1 MVGQHLGGVQT
12 GSSGC
17 PLQVGSWV
25 ELSPL
30 ICDVWSALSILPVRN
45 AHWCPVLDEASLLGE
60 NYCPC
65 DWTKISIHLLPWSL
79 GCYLVT
85 HSPNFPVT
93 LLGFLTLAAVPWV
106 ISLAWTMKGPTLR
119 HLISIK
125 LLKLVWGTPLWII
138 LLSLGKL
145 QGCGGHLPG
154 AGTEARPPFR
164 WGQIPYY
171 TKVKDFHTKNYKI
184 LLKDTK
190 EYLNKWKDDR
200 VHVLEDNIVQM
211 AILPSLWYRFNA
223 VLIKIPIALFAKVE
237 NTYGIAQDPEYLKYL
252 RRTKLA
258 DSHFLIIKCITKLQ
272 RSKHFCGIGIRKDIH
287 TRE

>member
-1 MVGQHLGGVQT
+1 MQLYCPISDTICKVGSLQGRPDFRAINSSILITLLRLNNLLQRLAEHTESYYIHSHIDYRERIHWIEAAVGQHLGGVQT

-17 PLQVGSWV
+17 PFQVGSWV

-30 ICDVWSALSILPVRN
+30 IYDVWSALRILPITN

-85 HSPNFPVT
+85 LSLNFPVT
-93 LLGFLTLAAVPWV
+93 LLAFLTLSAVPWV

-154 AGTEARPPFR
+154 AGAEARPPFR
-164 WGQIPYY
+164 RP
-171 TKVKDFHTKNYKI
+171 DS
-184 LLKDTK
+184 LLHKS
-190 EYLNKWKDDR
+190 ER
-200 VHVLEDNIVQM
+200 
-211 AILPSLWYRFNA
+211 
-223 VLIKIPIALFAKVE
+223 
-237 NTYGIAQDPEYLKYL
+237 
-252 RRTKLA
+252 LA
-258 DSHFLIIKCITKLQ
+258 H
-272 RSKHFCGIGIRKDIH
+272 
-287 TRE
+287 